1 MKIHRTALV
10 PAALGE
16 KTQYLSRSAN
26 DTTIRFGLVYPGQLS
41 PALLR
46 QAVKELVGRLEIL
59 HSSFVAEGDRLGWL
73 ANPDWT
79 VDQAF
84 CCRKAENLQ
93 QELERGMAE
102 PLSPFGPVQLHC
114 TLLQGTEECALA
126 VRVGHMCADGG
137 DARYLLY
144 KLLELY
150 NCLEE
155 GRDTAAVEL
164 KDGRRDFDQ
173 CLQGLSHSRRLSL
186 YRLPE
191 RGVSTTFAFADTEPG
206 QPRMIWMAL
215 PAALLG
221 QARPKGAEHKATVN
235 DLLLAAF
242 YRALA
247 AQQGLS
253 PCTPV
258 GIQCMMDLRR
268 HMPGGDSLG
277 VCNLSGFLST
287 SLPEGVKESF
297 EDTLAAV
304 CAQTSAAKQ
313 DPQAGMH
320 EVALF
325 SALLAMLPFKAVEK
339 LGTMFMGNGSVGLTN
354 LGRISSQKLA
364 AGALEPRRVLFGG
377 PCKHKP
383 SLQLA
388 AVGTEDEV
396 CLCATLC
403 CTDADARAVEQL
415 LAEMRR
421 QLETYA
427 AESSP
432 RHAQ

>member
-1 MKIHRTALV
+1 MKIHSHALV
-10 PAALGE
+10 PAALGD
-16 KTQYLSRSAN
+16 KTQYISRHAN
-26 DTTIRFGLVYPGQLS
+26 DSTVRFGLVYLGRLS
-41 PALLR
+41 PARMR

-59 HSSFVAEGDRLGWL
+59 HSSFAAREDRLGWSVNL
-73 ANPDWT
+73 DWT
-79 VDQAF
+79 ADQAF

-93 QELERGMAE
+93 QELEQVMAE
-102 PLSPFGPVQLHC
+102 PLSPSGPVQLHC
-114 TLLQGTEECALA
+114 TLLEGEKECALA

-150 NCLEE
+150 SCLEA
-155 GRDTAAVEL
+155 GRDAAAVEL
-164 KDGRRDFDQ
+164 KEGRRDYDQ
-173 CLQGLSHSRRLSL
+173 CLGHLSPAQRLGL
-186 YRLPE
+186 YRMPE
-191 RGVSTTFAFADTEPG
+191 RGVATVFSFPDGEPG
-206 QPRMIWMAL
+206 RPRMIWTAL

-221 QARPKGAEHKATVN
+221 QARAKAEHKATVN
-235 DLLLAAF
+235 DLLLTAF

-247 AQQGLS
+247 ARERLS
-253 PCTPV
+253 AGAPV

-268 HMPGGDSLG
+268 YMPGGDSLG
-277 VCNLSGFLST
+277 VCNLSGLLPT
-287 SLPEGVKESF
+287 SLPQGVQGAF
-297 EDTLAAV
+297 GDTLAQV
-304 CAQTSAAKQ
+304 CARMAAAKE
-313 DPQAGMH
+313 DPQAGMG
-320 EVALF
+320 ELAVF
-325 SALLAMLPFKAVEK
+325 SALLALLPFRAAEK
-339 LGTMFMGNGSVGLTN
+339 LSTMFMGNGSVSLTN

-421 QLETYA
+421 QLEAYA
-427 AESSP
+427 TESSP
-432 RHAQ
+432 RHAR